1 MVGNGAVPWTTG
13 SGSWDAIVGD
23 TEATEFVRT
32 FSFGKDGAM
41 PKKRFDENPR
51 ARAVWLVR
59 EQGDDYDW
67 EWVAMRAISSGLG

>member
-1 MVGNGAVPWTTG
+1 M
-13 SGSWDAIVGD
+13 D
-23 TEATEFVRT
+23 
-32 FSFGKDGAM
+32 SFTLKNSD
-41 PKKRFDENPR
+41 PR